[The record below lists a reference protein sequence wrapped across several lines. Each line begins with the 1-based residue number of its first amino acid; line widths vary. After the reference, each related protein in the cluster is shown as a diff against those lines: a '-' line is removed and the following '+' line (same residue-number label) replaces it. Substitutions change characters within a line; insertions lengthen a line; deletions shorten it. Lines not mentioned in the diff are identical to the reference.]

1 MATSNGMAAAAAA
14 GSIVRQ
20 EFGAQQLARQAEM
33 ASSAAAAQAQAM
45 VQARYV
51 MALQRPRDW
60 DEVRD
65 RLRREIE
72 RPGFAESAWY
82 RKPVG
87 QGIEGLSVRF
97 AEASARAMG
106 NVLMDAPVVYDDDER
121 RTVRVIVSDLEA
133 NLTYTKDVAVTKTV
147 ERRRLQRGQEAIS
160 ARTNSVGETTYLVR
174 ATEDDLLAKEAAQV
188 SKAFRTGIL
197 RILPGDL
204 QDMAKARIKEILSGA
219 AAKDPEGARRKIAD
233 AFSELGVTPVELKR
247 YLGHDLASCS
257 PAELTDLRGLYA
269 AIKGGETTWADIVE
283 AKLGPA
289 EEQKPDG
296 LAERIKAA
304 AAQPAGPAP
313 QPPGCAHEAAVRH
326 AAAHPGKAVTCTVC
340 GEEISV
346 RPAPPAVQAPPARER
361 EPGEDDGDDLGTAA
375 APEDPMRPL
384 SADEA
389 KAMFRS
395 QASLI
400 PQEAAHVDR
409 PGSGRRGVR

>member
-1 MATSNGMAAAAAA
+1 MSMPSSPQPPAA

-304 AAQPAGPAP
+304 AQLAPAA

-346 RPAPPAVQAPPARER
+346 RPAPPELPAVQAPPARER
-361 EPGEDDGDDLGTAA
+361 EPGEDDDEQPSGF
-375 APEDPMRPL
+375 APAS
-384 SADEA
+384 SALPPQP
-389 KAMFRS
+389 